1 MNWMDGRMM
10 DELSL
15 LAKHSKFLIS
25 SGIWVNP
32 LALAFPLQLS
42 LANTRIC
49 ALSSVLVMN
58 VSWIAAQMSYQL
70 ATLARH

>member
-1 MNWMDGRMM
+1 MM

-15 LAKHSKFLIS
+15 LAKHSKMLICW
-25 SGIWVNP
+25 GIWVNP

-42 LANTRIC
+42 LANTRMC

-58 VSWIAAQMSYQL
+58 VNWIAAQMSYQL